1 MRGANDGFSYDDIVG
16 LDRPISKKHRPMPR
30 ENRAAQFAPFA
41 ALTGF
46 DAVIDEEARLTD
58 CRIELDEARKEE
70 LDRALAELW
79 QRICEQPKIQITHF
93 VQDTRKTGGAYV
105 TTRGIVKRM
114 ENRALV
120 LQDGTRIEAEDVL
133 SVRIV

>member
-93 VQDTRKTGGAYV
+93 VQDTRKAGGAYV